1 MFFKSLAVVAAVAAA
16 ATVYAQTGTPNHT
29 FFTSPVGD
37 GISYPGGSNQVFSW
51 QKACT
56 SGDATSQT
64 PAKTEVH
71 LVNSNNP
78 NGAFFVENVLT
89 IDCTK
94 DNGNEKWVVPEG
106 RADGTTLYALKI
118 NLIPNAAY
126 SGNFKI
132 MPAGGGGSTPPP
144 SGGNTGGGSAG
155 GAGGKSAASSVAP
168 ALSATALVLS
178 AAALLL

>member
-1 MFFKSLAVVAAVAAA
+1 MFSKSLAVVAAVVAA
-16 ATVYAQTGTPNHT
+16 ATVYAQSPGTPNHT

-37 GISYPGGSNQVFSW
+37 GITYPGGSSQVFSW

-71 LVNSNNP
+71 LVNSDNP
-78 NGAFFVENVLT
+78 NGAFFVESVLT

-94 DNGNEKWVVPEG
+94 DNGNEKWTVPEG
-106 RADGTTLYALKI
+106 RADGKTLFALKI

-132 MPAGGGGSTPPP
+132 MPAGGGSTPPP
-144 SGGNTGGGSAG
+144 SGGNGGSGNG

>member
-1 MFFKSLAVVAAVAAA
+1 MFFKSLAVVAVAAA
-16 ATVYAQTGTPNHT
+16 AVYAQTGTPNHT

-37 GISYPGGSNQVFSW
+37 GITYPGGSNQVFSW

-94 DNGNEKWVVPEG
+94 DNGNEKWVVPANL
-106 RADGTTLYALKI
+106 ADGTTLFALKI

-132 MPAGGGGSTPPP
+132 MPAGGGGSTAPP
-144 SGGNTGGGSAG
+144 SGGSSGGSTGGSGS
-155 GAGGKSAASSVAP
+155 KSAASSVAP